1 MVSDEEKFLERIRQF
16 YLKGVES
23 ACQTLDFYLP
33 VIDIDMEDFG
43 KASENLTKVWFG
55 FFDVYI
61 METKSELIASH
72 HNLDDLLAG
81 FQSVLEGENR

>member
-16 YLKGVES
+16 YLTRVGS
-23 ACQTLDFYLP
+23 AYQTLDFYLP
-33 VIDIDMEDFG
+33 VIDMEDFG